1 MPIPLSEI
9 ASQAESTKKSIRDI
23 EASLSTDQITTSVEK
38 GLPHLAAEI
47 DLRTAESAKLLAVS
61 LPLELLQ
68 RLRLVFQNFGDDLSK
83 WNHDLTEHAKS
94 LDNQIVLLDRLSK
107 IWRST
112 LQLQETSQ
120 MPPEILK
127 RVQSLIDSIGRT
139 RQAVESRRA
148 KVLNLL
154 SRVLESTDRVQ
165 TASSSVE
172 QAQTKAVKSLFV
184 PDSPPLW
191 SREVRNW
198 AAEGG
203 ASLYWQASVSVF
215 SAYIK
220 GQPALFLLKPRGEAA
235 EAQKRLWCGRD
246 PLGFV
251 QNPDKSEVG
260 QLFEPENSV
269 KDLYR

>member
-1 MPIPLSEI
+1 MWRPVIRIGLFITFCLVLSGNTAAAQQSSPTTSPSPTNAVPTPIPLSEI

-94 LDNQIVLLDRLSK
+94 LDNQIVLLDQLSK

-112 LQLQETSQ
+112 LHLQETSQ

-127 RVQSLIDSIGRT
+127 GVQSLIDSIGRT

-172 QAQTKAVKSLFV
+172 HSC
-184 PDSPPLW
+184 D
-191 SREVRNW
+191 
-198 AAEGG
+198 
-203 ASLYWQASVSVF
+203 
-215 SAYIK
+215 
-220 GQPALFLLKPRGEAA
+220 
-235 EAQKRLWCGRD
+235 
-246 PLGFV
+246 
-251 QNPDKSEVG
+251 
-260 QLFEPENSV
+260 
-269 KDLYR
+269 